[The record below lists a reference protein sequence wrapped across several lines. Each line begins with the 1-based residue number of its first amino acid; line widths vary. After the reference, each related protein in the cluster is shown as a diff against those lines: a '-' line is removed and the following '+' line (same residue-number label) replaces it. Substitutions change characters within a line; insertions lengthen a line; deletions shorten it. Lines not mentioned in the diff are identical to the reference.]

1 MHTLVFVF
9 VPDSEPDIREA
20 IELLMEGSG
29 ADPNK
34 DYPNYDET
42 CYCVGNAAFHE
53 SVRDVNASP
62 SETARTERLQAAR
75 AAKDAALERTILRE
89 RVLAIR
95 ALEMLHPGY
104 EQPDPKC
111 HRCKGTGSHEE
122 SRDPAKHHDWWTLG
136 GRWAGYFSTTN
147 GIDPENDP
155 HWGNVAHIRDV
166 PLDTLPAAMVSADG
180 LWYEGSDFATD
191 LLEPHEMRPH
201 EQVAVRRWKQEV
213 AELYARHPD
222 HVVVVV
228 DVHL

>member
-34 DYPNYDET
+34 EYPEYLET
-42 CYCVGNAAFHE
+42 CYCLGNSAFQE
-53 SVRDVNASP
+53 SVRDIDASP
-62 SETARTERLQAAR
+62 TGVDCAERLQAAR
-75 AAKDAALERTILRE
+75 DAKDKALERTILRE

-95 ALEMLHPGY
+95 ALETQHPAY
-104 EQPDPKC
+104 EQPDPRC
-111 HRCKGTGSHEE
+111 FLCKGQGSYMQ
-122 SRDPAKHHDWWTLG
+122 SRDPAKHHDWWVLG
-136 GRWAGYFSTTN
+136 GRWEGYFSTTN
-147 GIDPENDP
+147 GLDPENDP

-166 PLDTLPAAMVSADG
+166 PPDTLPGAMVSADG
-180 LWYEGSDFATD
+180 LWYEGSEFATD
-191 LLEPHEMRPH
+191 LLEAHEMRPH
-201 EQVAVRRWKQEV
+201 EQEENRRWRQEV
-213 AELYARHPD
+213 AALYAGHPD